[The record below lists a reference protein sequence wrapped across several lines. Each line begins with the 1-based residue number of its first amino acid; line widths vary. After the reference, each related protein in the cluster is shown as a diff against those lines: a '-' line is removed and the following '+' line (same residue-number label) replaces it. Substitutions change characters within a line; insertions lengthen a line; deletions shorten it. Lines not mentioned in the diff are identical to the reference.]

1 MARES
6 LPWRVPY
13 KLQRSACQGQLK
25 GQMEGGDVDPN
36 GSRAGSESHNGSS
49 HTGSGR
55 QRLEQVVIRFAGDSG
70 DGMQL
75 TGDRFTTDAAL
86 FGNDLATQ
94 PNYPAEIRAPAGTL
108 PGVSS
113 FQIQIADY
121 DILTAGDRPDVLVA
135 MNPAALKANIGD
147 LPRGGMVIA
156 NSDEFTKRNLTKVG
170 YITNPLESDE
180 LDDYVVHSVAMTSLT
195 LGAVES
201 ISASKKDGQR
211 AKNMFALGLLSWMY
225 GRPIQTSEKFIRE
238 KFARKPDVAE
248 ANVLA
253 LKAGW
258 NYGETTEAFGT
269 TYEVSRATLP
279 AGQYRQISGNTA
291 LAYGIVAAGQL
302 AGIQVVLGSY
312 PITPASDILH
322 ELSKH
327 KNFNVI
333 TFQAEDEIGGIC
345 AALGAAY
352 GGALGVTS
360 TSGPGISL
368 KSEALGLGVMTEL
381 PLLVIDVQRGGPS
394 TGLPTKTEQADLL
407 QALYGRNGE
416 SPVAVLA
423 PRSPADCFQTALEA
437 VRIALSYQTPVIVL
451 SDGAIANGSEPWQV
465 PDVADL
471 PPIKH
476 TLVKPGEPFQP
487 YNRDPETLA
496 RQFAV
501 PGTPGLEH
509 RIGGLEAAN
518 GSGNISYEP
527 VNHDLMVRL
536 RQAKIDGIS
545 VPDLEVD
552 DPTGDAELLLIG
564 WGSSYG
570 PIGEACRRA
579 RRKGIKV
586 AHAHLR
592 HLSPFPANLGDVLRR
607 YPKVVAPEMNLGQL
621 ALLLRGKYLVDV
633 QSVTKVQG
641 VAFLADEVGRVI
653 RAALA
658 GTLAEIEN
666 DKTMVARMAAAT
678 VGAGASE

>member
-1 MARES
+1 M
-6 LPWRVPY
+6 
-13 KLQRSACQGQLK
+13 
-25 GQMEGGDVDPN
+25 DPN
-36 GSRAGSESHNGSS
+36 GSGTGSESHNDSAS
-49 HTGSGR
+49 DR

-75 TGDRFTTDAAL
+75 TGDRFTSEAAL

-170 YITNPLESDE
+170 YVANPLETGE
-180 LDDYVVHSVAMTSLT
+180 LSDYVVHSVAMTTLT
-195 LGAVES
+195 LGAVEA
-201 ISASKKDGQR
+201 IGASKKDGQR

-225 GRPIQTSEKFIRE
+225 GRPIQTSENFIRE
-238 KFARKPDVAE
+238 KFVRKPDVAE

-279 AGQYRQISGNTA
+279 PGEYRQISGNTA

-302 AGIQVVLGSY
+302 ANIPVVLGSY

-322 ELSKH
+322 ELSRH

-333 TFQAEDEIGGIC
+333 TFQAEDEIGGVC
-345 AALGAAY
+345 AAIGASY

-368 KSEALGLGVMTEL
+368 KSEALGLAVMTEL

-407 QALYGRNGE
+407 QALFGRNGE
-416 SPVAVLA
+416 SPVAVVA
-423 PRSPADCFQTALEA
+423 PKSPSDCFQTAIEA
-437 VRIALSYQTPVIVL
+437 ARIAVSYHTPVIVL
-451 SDGAIANGSEPWQV
+451 SDGAIANGSEPWQI
-465 PDVADL
+465 PDVSSL
-471 PPIKH
+471 QPITH
-476 TLVKPGEPFQP
+476 AFAKPDEPFQP
-487 YNRDPETLA
+487 YARDPETLA

-536 RQAKIDGIS
+536 RQAKIDGIK

-592 HLSPFPANLGDVLRR
+592 YLNPFPANLGDVLRR
-607 YPKVVAPEMNLGQL
+607 YPRVVAPEMNLGQL
-621 ALLLRGKYLVDV
+621 AMLLRSKYLVDV
-633 QSVTKVQG
+633 QSVSKVQG
-641 VAFLADEVGRVI
+641 IAFLADEIGRVI

-658 GTLAEIEN
+658 GTLAEIEQ

-678 VGAGASE
+678 VGAGANA